1 MIKILNKIIGSKK
14 PRIIFRILHKISP
27 LKSMYSII
35 KSEIIKKISLKHPP
49 YSLQIHNNIISTSW
63 DPIRYGTIALAINT
77 IKKEKL
83 NGHFAELGVFQGNTS
98 KILHQLAPEKKLYL
112 FDTFEGFPVEFL
124 ENKGDSNRFKNT
136 QLESV
141 KEKIGNLNNI
151 IIRKGIFPVTT
162 KGLESETFAFVYL
175 DADLYKSTL
184 EGLKFFYPRIS
195 KGGYLFIHD
204 YHNPQESN
212 AGVMRAV
219 NEFMIDKI
227 EKILEIP
234 DVLGSI
240 MIRKL

>member
-1 MIKILNKIIGSKK
+1 
-14 PRIIFRILHKISP
+14 
-27 LKSMYSII
+27 MYYII
-35 KSEIIKKISLKHPP
+35 KSEIIKKISLKQPP
-49 YSLQIHNNIISTSW
+49 YSLQIHNKIISTSW

-83 NGHFAELGVFQGNTS
+83 HGHFAELGVFQGNTS
-98 KILHQLAPEKKLYL
+98 KIIHQLAPEKKLYL

-124 ENKGDSNRFKNT
+124 ENKGDLNRFKNT
-136 QLESV
+136 QLKSV
-141 KEKIGNLNNI
+141 KENIGNLNNI
-151 IIRKGIFPVTT
+151 IIRKGIFPMTT

-175 DADLYKSTL
+175 DADLYKSTI

-240 MIRKL
+240 IIRKL